1 MSAPS
6 PADDRS
12 RGVPPPA
19 SRSDRPSDWRVTI
32 GEVLR
37 ERRTDLGLRLTDVA
51 EKARVSTQYLS
62 EVERGRKE
70 ASSEILHAVS
80 GALGLSF
87 SDLALA
93 VARRTD
99 QRVLRLSGRFS
110 RSVVPL
116 RTQGPLLL
124 AA

>member
-1 MSAPS
+1 MTSTL
-6 PADDRS
+6 RI
-12 RGVPPPA
+12 VPQDPKP
-19 SRSDRPSDWRVTI
+19 DRPSQWRDAI

-37 ERRTDLGLRLTDVA
+37 ERRTDLGLRLSDVA
-51 EKARVSTQYLS
+51 ERARVSTQYLS

-70 ASSEILHAVS
+70 ASSEILHAVT
-80 GALGLSF
+80 GALGLTL

-99 QRVLRLSGRFS
+99 QRVLRLGGRIDRARSPFSGP
-110 RSVVPL
+110 V
-116 RTQGPLLL
+116 LL